1 MAASHSEMQ
10 QFCKIMRQGLH
21 TGISPVKLLQ
31 QQARSGPVGLRASAE
46 RLAKAL
52 DQGTA
57 LAEAMRHDPAFP
69 PLVVALVEVGEETG
83 RLTEIFDDLAKY
95 FKLLAGLRRQFL
107 ASLTWPIFT
116 FTAAVGVITLLILIL
131 GLIADSR
138 GGPAIDPLGLGLVG
152 PSGAVTFLLLVAGLV
167 ALGVGGLWWL
177 SRRGTGLLRWPG
189 LGPCIEALALSR
201 LCLALSATLEAGLSP
216 DRAIRRSFAVTD
228 VPAYQQVAEAAA
240 KRVKSGA
247 EFARALT
254 ATRLFPEEFLAV
266 VQTAEIAGT
275 LPERLAEQA
284 EHYGELASERLK
296 RLTQILGGAVWAAV
310 AVLVIIAIFR
320 IASVYLNAINAML

>member
-1 MAASHSEMQ
+1 MAASHSELQ
-10 QFCKIMRQGLH
+10 LFCKIMRQGLH

-31 QQARSGPVGLRASAE
+31 QQARSGPTRLRPSAE
-46 RLAKAL
+46 RMAKAL
-52 DQGTA
+52 DQGVS
-57 LAEAMRHDPAFP
+57 LAEAMRHESAFP
-69 PLVVALVEVGEETG
+69 PVVVALVEVGEETG
-83 RLTEIFDDLAKY
+83 RLTEIFEDLARY
-95 FKLLAGLRRQFL
+95 FKMLAGLRRQFL
-107 ASLTWPIFT
+107 ASLTWPVMT
-116 FTAAVGVITLLILIL
+116 FTGAVGVIALLILIL

-138 GGPAIDPLGLGLVG
+138 GGTPIDPLGLGLVG
-152 PSGAVTFLLLVAGLV
+152 PKGALVFLLIVAGV
-167 ALGVGGLWWL
+167 VGGLLAGLWLL
-177 SRRGTGLLRWPG
+177 SRRGIGLLRLPG
-189 LGPCIEALALSR
+189 LGPCIEALALAR

-216 DRAIRRSFAVTD
+216 DRAIRRSFAATEVLSY
-228 VPAYQQVAEAAA
+228 VQAAEAAA

-254 ATRLFPEEFLAV
+254 ATRLFPEEFLAI

-284 EHYGELASERLK
+284 EHYGELAGERLK
-296 RLTQILGGAVWAAV
+296 RLTQIVGGAVWVGV